1 LAFNFIMI
9 SAVIRLMRIKHWVK
23 NLFIFVP
30 VFFAGE
36 ILNWPLYFPLLLG
49 FLAFGLAASSIYI
62 VNDYRDIDKDRLH
75 PKKKLRPLAAG
86 TIKPNEALILA
97 VLLFGS
103 AFVLAW
109 FVDKKFFLVL
119 SIYFI
124 MNMGYSFGLK
134 NVAILDVIIVSI
146 GFVLRIKCGSVISD
160 IALSQ
165 WIIIMVFLLALF
177 IALAKRRD
185 DLLIK
190 EVSGQDMRAVSKI
203 YSKDFLGTMLSM
215 FSGIIV
221 VAYMMYTLSPEVIQR
236 MGTYRLFYTSLFV
249 VAGIMRYLQLALVDN
264 NSGSPVEL
272 LLSDRF
278 LLICLGLWVLSF
290 YLLIY
295 FKDLVL
301 FQ

>member
-1 LAFNFIMI
+1 M
-9 SAVIRLMRIKHWVK
+9 SAVIKLMRVKHWVK
-23 NLFIFVP
+23 NLFIFIP

-36 ILNWPLYFPLLLG
+36 ILNWSLYTPLLLG

-62 VNDYRDIDKDRLH
+62 VNDFRDIEKDRLH
-75 PKKKLRPLAAG
+75 PKKRLRPLAAG
-86 TIKPNEALILA
+86 TIQPNTALVISF
-97 VLLFGS
+97 LLFVS
-103 AFVLAW
+103 AFTLAW
-109 FVDKKFFLVL
+109 FIDKKFCLVL
-119 SIYFI
+119 GFYFLL
-124 MNMGYSFGLK
+124 NLGYSFGLK
-134 NVAILDVIIVSI
+134 NIAILDVIIVSI
-146 GFVLRIKCGSVISD
+146 GFVLRIKCGSVVSD
-160 IALSQ
+160 IPLSN

-190 EVSGQDMRAVSKI
+190 ETSGQDMRAVSKI
-203 YSKDFLGTMLSM
+203 YSKEYLGTMLSM

-221 VAYMMYTLSPEVIQR
+221 VSYMMYTLSPEVVQR
-236 MGTYRLFYTSLFV
+236 MGTYRLFYTSVFV
-249 VAGIMRYLQLALVDN
+249 IAGIMRYLQLSLVDN

-272 LLSDRF
+272 LLSDKF
-278 LLICLGLWVLSF
+278 LLFCLALWVLSF